1 MDTIKIGKNIENEI
15 TTKLNFKKLVNGRT
29 FVSSM
34 TDGGKSWTIRKICE
48 EIFGK
53 VGIIILDPEGEYTSL
68 REKFPFLIVGK
79 DIPLEVDSAEFLAE
93 QTLKEDISVIF
104 DFSTTDIIDQQEFT
118 SKFIN
123 KFMDLETKLKKA
135 YVVVVEE
142 ADEFAPE
149 KGTFKSDSL
158 RSIINIAKKGRKRGI
173 GLIVATQRPA
183 FVSKFVISQCQNK
196 IVGHTE
202 WTGDLKVIK
211 DFLQIEENTITKISK
226 LNQGEFLFS
235 GGFIDKDEFAK
246 VGNVI
251 TTHTGETPDITP
263 PTTQQLKSFIE
274 KLSASLPA
282 IIEEKIKPSIP
293 DTKEIENKIKLKIEK
308 EYIEKTMKLEREIK
322 GLKAQQ
328 IPEEEIQKKI
338 EESTDEYRGKFQEQE
353 SEITKLR
360 KFIASLVAKGNQF
373 LGEEGQQMIKEESPS
388 VSVSYDVWINKFSG
402 GKKKVLELIIKYGK
416 LTRSQLTIMSGL
428 KKSNIAK
435 NILPALK
442 SAGLIDYDSEK
453 LELIG

>member
-1 MDTIKIGKNIENEI
+1 MDIIKIGNNIENE
-15 TTKLNFKKLVNGRT
+15 TTTNLNFKKLVNGRT

-53 VGIIILDPEGEYTSL
+53 VGIIILDPEGEYVSL
-68 REKFPFLIVGK
+68 REEFPFLIVGK

-93 QTLKEDISVIF
+93 QTLKENISVIF

-123 KFMDLETKLKKA
+123 KFMDLQTKLKKA

-149 KGTFKSDSL
+149 KGTYKSDSL
-158 RSIINIAKKGRKRGI
+158 RAIINIAKKGRKRGI

-196 IVGHTE
+196 VVGHTE

-235 GGFIDKDEFAK
+235 GGFIDKEEFAK
-246 VGNVI
+246 VGDVI
-251 TTHTGETPDITP
+251 TTHTGETPDIKP
-263 PTTQQLKSFIE
+263 PTTNQLKFFIE
-274 KLSASLPA
+274 KISASLPT
-282 IIEEKIKPSIP
+282 IIEEKIKPSIL
-293 DTKEIENKIKLKIEK
+293 DTKEMENKIKLKLEK
-308 EYIEKTMKLEREIK
+308 EYT
-322 GLKAQQ
+322 
-328 IPEEEIQKKI
+328 
-338 EESTDEYRGKFQEQE
+338 
-353 SEITKLR
+353 
-360 KFIASLVAKGNQF
+360 
-373 LGEEGQQMIKEESPS
+373 
-388 VSVSYDVWINKFSG
+388 
-402 GKKKVLELIIKYGK
+402 
-416 LTRSQLTIMSGL
+416 
-428 KKSNIAK
+428 
-435 NILPALK
+435 
-442 SAGLIDYDSEK
+442 EK
-453 LELIG
+453 LKD